1 MTTSSGLYYF
11 SFVRVL
17 VDRYELSYNDM
28 GGGGTELHDDVVGVY
43 WTYDEAQEAL
53 GEQLDPVTRSR
64 TIQGKLKI
72 LDVEVIRFKNDP
84 EKFLMIPETGHQT
97 FKHSLGS
104 IQRVEREKKRQYD
117 NIMSSLTEEQRHA
130 IMAYYKKA

>member
-1 MTTSSGLYYF
+1 
-11 SFVRVL
+11 
-17 VDRYELSYNDM
+17 M

-97 FKHSLGS
+97 FKHCLGS

-117 NIMSSLTEEQRHA
+117 NIMSSLTEEQRHD
-130 IMAYYKKA
+130 IMAY